1 MINIEIKKEKISI
14 NKETKEKFNLKSKI
28 ALIMIL
34 MLSIF
39 LINNNYTFAVS
50 NSNYKEKEE
59 LKLSSFSIDGY
70 EFYPDFNANITEYY
84 VSIPTETTSLIINC
98 VPENEGTNVKITG
111 NTNLNKNE
119 NTIKINLTKSNST
132 SKTYY
137 IYANK
142 KDDNDLKLTSL
153 NIENGNLSPEFDGST
168 YYYDLKVESTK
179 SEVEPLNI
187 TYTTSDESANV
198 EILGNTSNE
207 LKFGDNNIITIIL
220 ENDEERTIYQINAN
234 IVKKTLITRD
244 INNSKTEE
252 VTNLVKSFGKST
264 KNYFINFTEKLQN
277 DNNFRIRFIVI
288 AIVIILLLIII
299 NKRIRYKKQVKRNK
313 ENLKNRAK

>member
-1 MINIEIKKEKISI
+1 MINNEIKKEKISI
-14 NKETKEKFNLKSKI
+14 NKKTKENLKNKI
-28 ALIMIL
+28 AFIIVLII
-34 MLSIF
+34 SIF

-50 NSNYKEKEE
+50 KDYDKEKEE
-59 LKLSSFSIDGY
+59 LKLSSLSIDGY
-70 EFYPDFNANITEYY
+70 EFYPDFNENITEYY
-84 VSIPTETTSLIINC
+84 VSIPTDTTSLVINC
-98 VPENEGTNVKITG
+98 VPENESADVKITG

-119 NTIKINLTKSNST
+119 NTIKITLTKSNSNT
-132 SKTYY
+132 KIYY

-153 NIENGNLSPEFDGST
+153 NIENGILSPEFDSST

-179 SEVEPLNI
+179 SEIEPLNI
-187 TYTTSDESANV
+187 TYTTSDENANV

-234 IVKKTLITRD
+234 IAKKTLITMD
-244 INNSKTEE
+244 TNNSKAEE
-252 VTNLVKSFGKST
+252 VTNSVKSLGNST
-264 KNYFINFTEKLQN
+264 KNYFINLKEKLQN
-277 DNNFRIRFIVI
+277 DNDFRIMFIVI
-288 AIVIILLLIII
+288 IIAIIILLIII
-299 NKRIRYKKQVKRNK
+299 NKRIRYKKQIKRNK